1 MTAFGGSF
9 RIHARFD
16 PADWQI
22 AEVENEKSK
31 EVPMT
36 QVYEELREKGFNF
49 AEMTEGNLSEMI
61 RWKLGLLV
69 DPQRFGLDLA
79 VRMAE
84 WEETA
89 DTEHPDVIAGSPWSK
104 MLAFGHRLTRT
115 KHLVERYP
123 ELGERAAEFA
133 ASDDLRH
140 MPTLVYPALFRAALA
155 ASPGRKARPGDGYDI
170 EHLTRGLSRCDLV
183 TADSSMTELCRTYKL
198 VPAGCQ
204 LFSYRE
210 LEAFQRAVEEA
221 VPVDEDDES
230 TA

>member
-1 MTAFGGSF
+1 LVVRF
-9 RIHARFD
+9 RIRARFD

-36 QVYEELREKGFNF
+36 EVYEELREKGFNF
-49 AEMTEGNLSEMI
+49 AEMAEGNWKKNLAGTAACENSIAGNADGLVVPRNVPSVPASQPAPPNAIAKPTAQYLSEMI
-61 RWKLGLLV
+61 RWTLGPLV

-115 KHLVERYP
+115 KHL
-123 ELGERAAEFA
+123 
-133 ASDDLRH
+133 
-140 MPTLVYPALFRAALA
+140 
-155 ASPGRKARPGDGYDI
+155 
-170 EHLTRGLSRCDLV
+170 
-183 TADSSMTELCRTYKL
+183 
-198 VPAGCQ
+198 
-204 LFSYRE
+204 
-210 LEAFQRAVEEA
+210 EA
-221 VPVDEDDES
+221 
-230 TA
+230 